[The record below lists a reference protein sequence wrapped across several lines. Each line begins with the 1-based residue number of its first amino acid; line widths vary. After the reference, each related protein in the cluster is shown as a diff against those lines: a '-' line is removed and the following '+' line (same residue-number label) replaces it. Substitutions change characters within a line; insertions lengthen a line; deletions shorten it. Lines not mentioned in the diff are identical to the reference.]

1 MPCSLACA
9 SRAFKIA
16 IALDFI
22 MSAYSTVKSSLIQL
36 DITTQQYVVVVGIS
50 GTMVATT
57 HN

>member
-9 SRAFKIA
+9 SRALKIA

-22 MSAYSTVKSSLIQL
+22 MSAYSTVKSSPIQL
-36 DITTQQYVVVVGIS
+36 DITTQQYVVAAGIS
-50 GTMVATT
+50 GTMVVTT